1 MQPQRPLID
10 WAKAVQQHVEKECRF
25 HLVRGLGGHGIG
37 RTLHGA
43 PFISNVVPTYPGEWQ
58 EAWKPWVPGMLVAV
72 EPMITVGTTET
83 TTHGRDWPIWSADGS
98 MAVHYEADVLITAD
112 GPRNLT
118 AGLFDLPDVI
128 AR

>member
-1 MQPQRPLID
+1 MSGQR
-10 WAKAVQQHVEKECRF
+10 
-25 HLVRGLGGHGIG
+25 RGVSPG
-37 RTLHGA
+37 TGA
-43 PFISNVVPTYPGEWQ
+43 PGTIRASRPKQAATRRTRSATEISNVVPTYPGEWQ

-98 MAVHYEADVLITAD
+98 MAVHYEADVLITAT